1 MMRPSKS
8 LDRIEKSAFHPKEY
22 VGYADGVW
30 IIRRASYGWFARHRD
45 DPARAL
51 IVTRTLREMNDKFGA
66 TAPDRLLGSFAGSRQ

>member
-30 IIRRASYGWFARHRD
+30 LIKRASYGWFARHRD

-51 IVTRTLREMNDKFGA
+51 VTARTLLELNTKLGA
-66 TAPDRLLGSFAGSRQ
+66 LANG